1 MAKKNGFTL
10 VELIVVLA
18 IMAAISAIAVPNF
31 ANIAE
36 KSKLKTDI
44 QSAKIID
51 NAKDLYESE
60 SNDPLGNTAD
70 EIINNLY
77 EKNYLKQKISPQTK
91 EASWSLKDG
100 IIKLKINTGIES
112 INKNYLSLS
121 EDEKYYVETTTNT
134 NTND

>member
-1 MAKKNGFTL
+1 MTKKNGFTL

-77 EKNYLKQKISPQTK
+77 EKKYLKQKISPQTK
-91 EASWSLKDG
+91 EASWSLQNG
-100 IIKLKINTGIES
+100 IIKIKINTGIES

-121 EDEKYYVETTTNT
+121 EDEKYYVETTTST

>member
-1 MAKKNGFTL
+1 M

>member
-77 EKNYLKQKISPQTK
+77 EKKYLKQKISPQTK
-91 EASWSLKDG
+91 EASWSLQNG
-100 IIKLKINTGIES
+100 IIKIKINTGIES

-121 EDEKYYVETTTNT
+121 EDEKYYVETTTST

>member
-60 SNDPLGNTAD
+60 SNDPLGNTAED
-70 EIINNLY
+70 IINNLY
-77 EKNYLKQKISPQTK
+77 TKNYLKQKISPQTK

-100 IIKLKINTGIES
+100 IIKIKINTDIES
-112 INKNYLSLS
+112 INKNYSSLS
-121 EDEKYYVETTTNT
+121 EDEKYYVETTTST

>member
-51 NAKDLYESE
+51 SAKDLYESE
-60 SNDPLGNTAD
+60 SNDPLGNTAED
-70 EIINNLY
+70 IINNLY
-77 EKNYLKQKISPQTK
+77 AKNYLKQKISPQTK

-121 EDEKYYVETTTNT
+121 EDEKHYVETTTNA

>member
-77 EKNYLKQKISPQTK
+77 EKKYLKQKISPQTK
-91 EASWSLKDG
+91 EASWSLEDG

-121 EDEKYYVETTTNT
+121 EDEKYYVETTTNA

>member
-60 SNDPLGNTAD
+60 SNDPLGNTAED
-70 EIINNLY
+70 IINNLY
-77 EKNYLKQKISPQTK
+77 AKNYLKQKISPQTK
-91 EASWSLKDG
+91 EASWSLEDG

-121 EDEKYYVETTTNT
+121 EDEKYYVETTTST

>member
-10 VELIVVLA
+10 VESIVVLA

-51 NAKDLYESE
+51 SAKDLYESE
-60 SNDPLGNTAD
+60 SNDPLGNTAED
-70 EIINNLY
+70 IINNLY
-77 EKNYLKQKISPQTK
+77 AKNYLKQKISPQTK
-91 EASWSLKDG
+91 EASWSLEDG
-100 IIKLKINTGIES
+100 IIKYMNGEPVEII
-112 INKNYLSLS
+112 
-121 EDEKYYVETTTNT
+121 DEKAKEE
-134 NTND
+134 

>member
-1 MAKKNGFTL
+1 MAKN
-10 VELIVVLA
+10 
-18 IMAAISAIAVPNF
+18 
-31 ANIAE
+31 E

>member
-77 EKNYLKQKISPQTK
+77 ENNYLKQKISPQTK

-100 IIKLKINTGIES
+100 IIKIKINTGIES

-121 EDEKYYVETTTNT
+121 EDEKYYVETTANT

>member
-60 SNDPLGNTAD
+60 SNDPLGNTAED
-70 EIINNLY
+70 IINNLY
-77 EKNYLKQKISPQTK
+77 AKNYLKQKISPQTK
-91 EASWSLKDG
+91 EASWSLEKG

-121 EDEKYYVETTTNT
+121 EDEKYYVETTTNA

>member
-77 EKNYLKQKISPQTK
+77 EKKYLKQKISPQTK
-91 EASWSLKDG
+91 EASWSLEDG
-100 IIKLKINTGIES
+100 IIKIKINTGIES

-121 EDEKYYVETTTNT
+121 EDEKYYVETTTNA

>member
-77 EKNYLKQKISPQTK
+77 EKKYLKQKISPQTK
-91 EASWSLKDG
+91 EASWSLEDG

-121 EDEKYYVETTTNT
+121 EDEKHYVDTT
-134 NTND
+134 D

>member
-77 EKNYLKQKISPQTK
+77 EKKYLKQKISPQTK
-91 EASWSLKDG
+91 EASWSLQNG
-100 IIKLKINTGIES
+100 IIKIKINTGIES

>member
-60 SNDPLGNTAD
+60 SNDPLGNTAED
-70 EIINNLY
+70 IINNLY
-77 EKNYLKQKISPQTK
+77 AKNYLKQKISPQTK

-100 IIKLKINTGIES
+100 IIKIKINTGIES

-121 EDEKYYVETTTNT
+121 EDEKYYVETTTNA

>member
-60 SNDPLGNTAD
+60 SNDPLGNTAED
-70 EIINNLY
+70 IINNLY
-77 EKNYLKQKISPQTK
+77 AKNYLKQKISPQTK
-91 EASWSLKDG
+91 EASWSLEDG

-121 EDEKYYVETTTNT
+121 EDEKYYVETTTNA

>member
-51 NAKDLYESE
+51 SAKDLYESE
-60 SNDPLGNTAD
+60 SNDPLGNTAED
-70 EIINNLY
+70 IINNLY
-77 EKNYLKQKISPQTK
+77 AKNYLKQKISPQTK
-91 EASWSLKDG
+91 EASWSLEDG

-121 EDEKYYVETTTNT
+121 EDEKYYVETTTNA